1 MMNSVIWWVGAI
13 VCGLGTLM
21 GVSLIAFFAIVICYG
36 AIAIAKDKQKIEDM
50 MISKFENE
58 DIATN
63 DNEVQI
69 SETHGYE

>member
-21 GVSLIAFFAIVICYG
+21 IVSLIAFFAIVISYS
-36 AIAIAKDKQKIEDM
+36 AIANAKDKQKIKDM

-58 DIATN
+58 DTTTAGS
-63 DNEVQI
+63 DEVK
-69 SETHGYE
+69 

>member
-36 AIAIAKDKQKIEDM
+36 AIAIAKDK
-50 MISKFENE
+50 
-58 DIATN
+58 
-63 DNEVQI
+63 
-69 SETHGYE
+69 

>member
-1 MMNSVIWWVGAI
+1 MNSVIWWVGAI

-21 GVSLIAFFAIVICYG
+21 VVSLIAFFAIVICYG
-36 AIAIAKDKQKIEDM
+36 AITIAKDKQKIEDM
-50 MISKFENE
+50 MISKLENE
-58 DIATN
+58 DITRN